1 MGDLTEKQDST
12 GRGLSKAG
20 DKYSDL
26 PRKGTTVREKIKIL
40 FLSDDSP
47 RQIALGMA
55 IGVFLACSPF
65 IGIHTVAAVAL
76 AFVLRASRLAAL
88 IGTLINNPFTMA
100 FFYFFEFELGSSLLG
115 LAIKVPKDIL
125 KNFVELF
132 SIGTKAFLS
141 VMVGFLVVGL
151 VASSLAYIVVFWV
164 AVYFKRRR
172 ATEKAP

>member
-100 FFYFFEFELGSSLLG
+100 FFYFFEFELGSDWSPPRLPISSSSGWPSTSSGGVRQRRPRDGDADDPEGAWDLPLQG
-115 LAIKVPKDIL
+115 
-125 KNFVELF
+125 E
-132 SIGTKAFLS
+132 GTAFP
-141 VMVGFLVVGL
+141 GQ
-151 VASSLAYIVVFWV
+151 
-164 AVYFKRRR
+164 
-172 ATEKAP
+172 